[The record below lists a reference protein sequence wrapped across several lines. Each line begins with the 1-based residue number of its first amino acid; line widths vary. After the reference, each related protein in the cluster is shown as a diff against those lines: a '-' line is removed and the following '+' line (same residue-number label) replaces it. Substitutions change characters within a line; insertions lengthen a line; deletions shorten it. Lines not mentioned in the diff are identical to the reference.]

1 MAGNNS
7 IQFVRGPSSARS
19 NHTETSL
26 VGQPIFETDTNK
38 LYVGDGETPVN
49 ELTAVKAST
58 ADNVEST
65 INNKSINDIF
75 EDDGVT
81 AKEATH
87 ATGADTASNVTG
99 QINGEAI
106 ASIFEDDGVTIKQ
119 ATKATQDG
127 NGNDIVSTYATKAVA
142 SQSVDGLMS
151 ASDKAKL
158 DSIPTNWWDAVEQG
172 FITPSIGETRTIK
185 VKGTTC
191 KIQCIGLN
199 HDDLVSGGKARTTWQ
214 LVDCYTSDQ
223 INSSLF
229 PTNQGGWKNCILRG
243 KLNNNSSSVL
253 NTIKDENDNDLSGRI
268 KQVIKRTANGGGS
281 NYTAIITT
289 EDHLFLPSA
298 TEVYGATSTGMGG
311 ARNARAG
318 EGNQY
323 EFYAN
328 ALIPEPVDGSGQFT
342 PLKENSSKG
351 TFYSSDLVNAN
362 YWINKLGNKM
372 NSLEGNYY
380 NYNATKTSVGGSSI
394 INWWLRSPYYNNTT
408 DFCQVLNTGILHSSH
423 VKNTEGV
430 SFCFCI

>member
-19 NHTETSL
+19 NHTEVSL

-81 AKEATH
+81 
-87 ATGADTASNVTG
+87 
-99 QINGEAI
+99 
-106 ASIFEDDGVTIKQ
+106 IKQ
-119 ATKATQDG
+119 ATKATQDS

-185 VKGTTC
+185 IDGTAY

-214 LVDCYTSDQ
+214 LVDGYTSARMG
-223 INSSLF
+223 IVGLLE
-229 PTNQGGWKNCILRG
+229 TNQGGWKGCFLRSN
-243 KLNNNSSSVL
+243 LNNTVL
-253 NTIKDENDNDLSGRI
+253 DTITDENDNDLSSRI

-281 NYTAIITT
+281 NYTAITT
-289 EDHLFLPSA
+289 SEDYLFLPSV
-298 TEVYGATSTGMGG
+298 TEVYGTYYSTTDL
-311 ARNARAG
+311 RDARAG

-328 ALIPEPVDGSGQFT
+328 ALIPEPVNGSGQFT
-342 PLKENSSKG
+342 PLKEHSSKG
-351 TFYSSDLVNAN
+351 TFYTSNTANADK
-362 YWINKLGNKM
+362 WIDKFGHQM
-372 NSLEGNYY
+372 NSLQNNYY
-380 NYNATKTSVGGSSI
+380 NYNVIKSGVESTAITS
-394 INWWLRSPYYNNTT
+394 WWLRSPYYNNTT
-408 DFCQVLNTGILHSSH
+408 DFCVVNNFGRISSSS
-423 VKNTEGV
+423 VINLQSV